1 MISVVVADDQ
11 SLVRG
16 GIAMMLNAESDMRV
30 VGQAADGQQAV
41 AAVAHLEPDVVLMDL
56 RMPGMD
62 GIAATEQIVA
72 ERADPDHLTKVL
84 ILTTFN
90 DDEVVY
96 GALRAGASGFLL
108 KYAAPSELVTAVR
121 VVASGR
127 SYLDPEVTG
136 QVIEAL
142 NRAPDTQVYATSS
155 DQVNRLTAREKEVL
169 AYVAQGLSN
178 NDISRQLFLSEATV
192 KTHVARILMKTGS
205 RDRAQAVSL
214 AFRSGLVRPPS

>member
-11 SLVRG
+11 SLVRS
-16 GIAMMLNAESDMRV
+16 GIAMMLNAQPDLRV
-30 VGQAADGQQAV
+30 VGEAADGQQAV
-41 AAVAHLEPDVVLMDL
+41 AAVLELDPDIVLMDL

-72 ERADPDHLTKVL
+72 ERGNPDHLTKVL

-90 DDEVVY
+90 DDELVY

-108 KYAAPSELVTAVR
+108 KFAAPSELVAAVR

-136 QVIEAL
+136 RVIEAL
-142 NRAPDTQVYATSS
+142 NRAPDTQLHATTS

-169 AYVAQGLSN
+169 AYIAQGLSN
-178 NDISRQLFLSEATV
+178 HDISRQLFLSEATV
-192 KTHVARILMKTGS
+192 KTHAARILMKTGS
-205 RDRAQAVSL
+205 HDRAQAVAL
-214 AFRSGLVRPPS
+214 AYRSGLVRPPS